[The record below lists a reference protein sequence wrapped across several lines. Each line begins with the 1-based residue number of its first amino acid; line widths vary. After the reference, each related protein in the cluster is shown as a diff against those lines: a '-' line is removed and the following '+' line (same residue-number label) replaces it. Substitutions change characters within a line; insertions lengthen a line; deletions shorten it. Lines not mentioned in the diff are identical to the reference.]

1 MTVDFGSD
9 HVTLWGHEWFE
20 SSGEG
25 LMVISGR
32 VDGLAGWEGHRAVR
46 C

>member
-1 MTVDFGSD
+1 MTVDSDSD

-25 LMVISGR
+25 LMVSSGR
-32 VDGLAGWEGHRAVR
+32 VDGLAGLEGHRAVR

>member
-1 MTVDFGSD
+1 MTVDFDSD

-25 LMVISGR
+25 LTVSFCR
-32 VDGLAGWEGHRAVR
+32 VNGSCSKVLN
-46 C
+46 